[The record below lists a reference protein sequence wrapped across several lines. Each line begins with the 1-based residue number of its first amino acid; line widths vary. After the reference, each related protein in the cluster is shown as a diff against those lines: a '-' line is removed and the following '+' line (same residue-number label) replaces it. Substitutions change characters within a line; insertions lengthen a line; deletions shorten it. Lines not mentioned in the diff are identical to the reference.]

1 VATPPL
7 CANCGSPLKPNAKFC
22 GTCGAQV
29 VEVPDAA
36 AVAGQLAAT
45 PATPP
50 AAAPAAAVPAAPATV
65 KRPLQRWLIPAAI
78 VLFVIVGVSV
88 ALVLGLS
95 GNHSSPS
102 DDAQDDSSGG
112 NGTSINADPSTS
124 DPTASSSDSS
134 SSAPAAPVDST
145 VFRSVSG
152 NITCTATAKS
162 LVCHQRLI
170 KYTPPSQACA
180 ATDGGATVG
189 LDASGVIWP
198 CQGASFPGAIVENYD
213 DAFAYYGYSCTIDKA
228 TGIRCTNPQGSGF
241 TMEYIAGISVF

>member
-1 VATPPL
+1 MATPPL
-7 CANCGSPLKPNAKFC
+7 CVNCGSPLKPNAKFC

-36 AVAGQLAAT
+36 AVAEPLAAT
-45 PATPP
+45 
-50 AAAPAAAVPAAPATV
+50 PAAPATV
-65 KRPLQRWLIPAAI
+65 KRPLPRWLIPAAI

-95 GNHSSPS
+95 GNRSSPS
-102 DDAQDDSSGG
+102 DHAQDDSSGG

-124 DPTASSSDSS
+124 EPTASSSDSSDSS

-198 CQGASFPGAIVENYD
+198 CQGASFPGAIIENYD

-228 TGIRCTNPQGSGF
+228 TGIRCANPQGSGF
-241 TMEYIAGISVF
+241 TMEYTAGISVF